1 MMIPDIEAERICYRQ
16 ELSRLIDVAV
26 QMAIR
31 HGIHENV
38 VEAIA
43 EGHRRGEIDDDAL
56 KCRFDWL
63 YSAIFELCDD
73 ADRAGPE
80 QEKT

>member
-1 MMIPDIEAERICYRQ
+1 MIPDIEAEQICYRQ

-43 EGHRRGEIDDDAL
+43 DGHQRGDIDDDVL
-56 KCRFDWL
+56 KCQFDWL
-63 YSAIFELCDD
+63 YSAVFELCAD
-73 ADRAGPE
+73 ADRADPE